1 MEWYKAGLLLLG
13 IAIGLMALSVPVAF
27 AFFTVSAIGM
37 LVFIG
42 GGVSIEQLTANITVS
57 VTQFVFVPVPLFLLM
72 GELFF
77 QTRVAIRVFD
87 AFEALFGRLPGRL
100 SYLTVAGGTVFAAC
114 SGTSIGNTAM
124 LGSLMVPEMM
134 RRGYKKYM
142 SMGPILGTGG
152 LAMIIPP
159 SSLAVLLGSIAKI
172 DVGALLIAGV
182 LPGLVLASLY
192 STLIFVQV
200 KIDPEAAP
208 QYDVERVNLR
218 IKLRLIITHL
228 LPMSLVIFMV
238 IGLILLGIATPS
250 EAAAF
255 GVLGVLILA
264 AAFRSLTWKAILN
277 SLTGALRVTVMV
289 LFIVMASLT
298 FSQIVAISGA
308 SGGLVE
314 WVSSLSVRPTIIL
327 IAMFVMLLIMG
338 MFMDQV
344 SIMMLTIPIFFPLA
358 QSLGFDL
365 IWFGIIVLL
374 SLEISGVTPPFGL
387 GLFVMLGVAPKGT
400 TLGDVSWAVL
410 PYVGC
415 DLILFVLL
423 TLVPSIA
430 LFLPSLM

>member
-1 MEWYKAGLLLLG
+1 
-13 IAIGLMALSVPVAF
+13 
-27 AFFTVSAIGM
+27 
-37 LVFIG
+37 
-42 GGVSIEQLTANITVS
+42 
-57 VTQFVFVPVPLFLLM
+57 
-72 GELFF
+72 
-77 QTRVAIRVFD
+77 
-87 AFEALFGRLPGRL
+87 
-100 SYLTVAGGTVFAAC
+100 
-114 SGTSIGNTAM
+114 
-124 LGSLMVPEMM
+124 
-134 RRGYKKYM
+134 
-142 SMGPILGTGG
+142 
-152 LAMIIPP
+152 MIIPP

-182 LPGLVLASLY
+182 LPGLVLASFY

-264 AAFRSLTWKAILN
+264 AGFRSLTWKAILN

-308 SGGLVE
+308 SGGLVG
-314 WVSSLSVRPTIIL
+314 WVSSLNVSPTIIL

-415 DLILFVLL
+415 DLILFALL
-423 TLVPSIA
+423 TLFPPIA
-430 LFLPSLM
+430 LYLPSLM